1 MDVKSRHKS
10 MKSSV
15 GIWCVWGWGI
25 IMGCVFVG
33 KRRALG
39 ASGLEVGVGP
49 GLKPNQF

>member
-1 MDVKSRHKS
+1 MGEGVITGCVF
-10 MKSSV
+10 V
-15 GIWCVWGWGI
+15 GVWGGVI
-25 IMGCVFVG
+25 LGCVFVG

>member
-1 MDVKSRHKS
+1 MDVNLTHKS
-10 MKSSV
+10 VKSSV
-15 GIWCVWGWGI
+15 GIGVLWGRGVI
-25 IMGCVFVG
+25 TGCVFVG